1 MAKTL
6 NNNGVVDAS
15 DSFEYNHTFT
25 RANGKNGK
33 LQQVSDN
40 VLKQTGNGD
49 NAYIYRSN
57 VDASKYRKDEDP
69 GVTPILDGRTA
80 TSIGNTTEESKMV
93 YNGGAKSNGQG
104 PEYNITGVSK
114 EYGKDDLVLRREKPY
129 TIGEWNANA
138 MRN

>member
-25 RANGKNGK
+25 RVNGS
-33 LQQVSDN
+33 LQQVSDD
-40 VLKQTGNGD
+40 VLKQTGNGE

-57 VDASKYRKDEDP
+57 VDASKYRQDEDP
-69 GVTPILDGRTA
+69 GVTPILNGRTA
-80 TSIGNTTEESKMV
+80 TDIGNTTDSSKMV
-93 YNGGAKSNGQG
+93 YNGGARSDGQG
-104 PEYNITGVSK
+104 PKYNITGVSK
-114 EYGKDDLVLRREKPY
+114 EYGQDDSTLRREKPY
-129 TIGEWNANA
+129 TIGDWNANA

>member
-25 RANGKNGK
+25 RVNGS
-33 LQQVSDN
+33 LQQVSDD
-40 VLKQTGNGD
+40 VLKQTGNGE

-57 VDASKYRKDEDP
+57 VDASKYRQDKDP
-69 GVTPILDGRTA
+69 GVTPILNGRTA
-80 TSIGNTTEESKMV
+80 TAIGNTTDSSKMV
-93 YNGGAKSNGQG
+93 YNGGARSDGEG
-104 PEYNITGVSK
+104 PKYNTTGVSDGYK
-114 EYGKDDLVLRREKPY
+114 EDDSTLRREKPY
-129 TIGEWNANA
+129 TIGDWNANA